1 MLTSPPRPLI
11 WQDVLDDPSL
21 QDLPYKI
28 ELNERGEIV
37 MSPATNLHGLYQSEI
52 NILLRGFMPEGRC
65 ITECSVQTRKGVKV
79 ADVAWLSREFIAQ
92 HGFDT
97 PYDHAP
103 EVCVEIISPSNS
115 KTSIREKI
123 KLYLERGAFEVWTC
137 DLEGNVRFYGGDGTL
152 ERSEVV
158 TGFPF
163 RVPLE

>member
-1 MLTSPPRPLI
+1 MLSPTRPLT

-52 NILLRGFMPEGRC
+52 NILLRAILSEGRC

-79 ADVAWLSREFIAQ
+79 ADVAWLSKEFIAQ

-97 PYDHAP
+97 PYDRAP
-103 EVCVEIISPSNS
+103 DVCVEIISPSNS
-115 KTSIREKI
+115 KTAIREKI
-123 KLYLERGAFEVWTC
+123 KLYLERGAKEVWTC
-137 DLEGNVRFYGGDGTL
+137 DLEGNVRFYGADGNL

-158 TGFPF
+158 TKFPA
-163 RVPLE
+163 RVTLE